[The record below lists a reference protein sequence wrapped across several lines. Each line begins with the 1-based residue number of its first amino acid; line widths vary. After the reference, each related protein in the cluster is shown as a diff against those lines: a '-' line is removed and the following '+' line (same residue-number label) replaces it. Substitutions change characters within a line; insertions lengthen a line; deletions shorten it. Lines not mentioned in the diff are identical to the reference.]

1 MSVDLHC
8 HTKLSD
14 GSMGIEDIIILAE
27 KQGVTTISITDH
39 DCMAGN
45 IRAKVIG
52 DRHGVSI
59 IHGVEISATD
69 SDTQEEV
76 HLLCYL
82 SDSPDR
88 LEGLCHRNLLARK
101 KAAQYMMLKT
111 AQRYPITPDL
121 VLKCAQGSTNVY
133 SVHIMSALIESG
145 IDTSISSDLYKKLFG
160 KGARSVVVRPTFED
174 SVSVLEAIHNAGG
187 IAVLAHPGDYSSYD
201 VMEKLIDAGLD
212 GIEVWCPKHNEEQT
226 EYLAAYAKK
235 KKLLAVGGSDFHGR
249 FNTQC
254 VTLGSYSTPEKQL
267 SELLSY
273 KARLRRKQKQAAAA
287 AEAAE

>member
-14 GSMGIEDIIILAE
+14 GSMGIEDIVILAE

-52 DRHGVSI
+52 DRHGVNI

-69 SDTQEEV
+69 SDTQEEI
-76 HLLCYL
+76 HFLCYL

-145 IDTSISSDLYKKLFG
+145 LDTSINGDLYKKLFG
-160 KGARSVVVRPTFED
+160 KGARSVVVHPTFED
-174 SVSVLEAIHNAGG
+174 SLSVLEAIHNAGG
-187 IAVLAHPGDYSSYD
+187 IAILAHPGEYSSYD
-201 VMEKLIDAGLD
+201 IMDKLIKAGID
-212 GIEVWCPKHNEEQT
+212 GIEVWSPKHNEEQT
-226 EYLAAYAKK
+226 EYLASFAKK
-235 KKLLAVGGSDFHGR
+235 NKLLAVGGSDFHGR

-273 KARLRRKQKQAAAA
+273 KSRLRRKQKQAAAA
-287 AEAAE
+287 EAAE